1 MSSFETVQN
10 LFAPVGGVADALLY
24 LGLLVVAGVVVA
36 ELLKRRRAQHNDESS
51 RER

>member
-36 ELLKRRRAQHNDESS
+36 DLLKRRRARRQNGEVS
-51 RER
+51 

>member
-36 ELLKRRRAQHNDESS
+36 ELRTRRRAQQNDDSS
-51 RER
+51 QQR